1 MIVLESFKVAL
12 RALQANLLRSFLT
25 MLGVIVGVASVVS
38 MVAFAAGAQRQ
49 ISEQIKTL
57 GANVLM
63 IEPPRNSRGAGQTGR
78 GAVSRLTEEDAEAIA
93 ANIAQIALTAP
104 ALRGNVLAVH
114 KNRNTWTTVNGT
126 TSSYF
131 AIREWPLKQGRYF
144 SQQEQSGAGK
154 VAVLGQLTA
163 EQLFGDTDP
172 IGQVIRVLSVPF
184 EVIGVLSEKGTS
196 GWGRAQ
202 DQVVFVPIRTAK
214 QRLIGS
220 SNAVHRNSVE
230 YILAKAVSSSAVPVA
245 EKRMTALLR
254 QRHRIGSGAAND
266 FLVSDPAS
274 MMAAENAVKRA
285 LGWLLSGIASVSLI
299 VGGIGIMNIMLVS
312 VTERTREI
320 GLRIA
325 IGASPG
331 HVQLQFLMEAVLL
344 CVFGGSIGLA
354 IGASAAV
361 LVGQLA
367 GWPVFLS
374 PLSVIGGVAVS
385 AVVGLIF
392 GYFPARKASKMDP
405 VAALKFE

>member
-63 IEPPRNSRGAGQTGR
+63 IEPPRNSRGAGQAGR

-126 TSSYF
+126 TSIYF

-184 EVIGVLSEKGTS
+184 EVIGVLEEKGTS

-344 CVFGGSIGLA
+344 CVFGGAIGLA

-374 PLSVIGGVAVS
+374 PLSVIGGMAVS

>member
-63 IEPPRNSRGAGQTGR
+63 IEPPRNSRGVGQTGR

-184 EVIGVLSEKGTS
+184 EVIGVLEEKGTS

-344 CVFGGSIGLA
+344 CVFGGAIGLA

>member
-1 MIVLESFKVAL
+1 MIVLECFKVAL

-63 IEPPRNSRGAGQTGR
+63 IEPPRNSRGAGQAGR

-344 CVFGGSIGLA
+344 CVFGGAIGLA

>member
-63 IEPPRNSRGAGQTGR
+63 IEPPRSSRGAGQTGR

-104 ALRGNVLAVH
+104 ALRGNVLTVH

-184 EVIGVLSEKGTS
+184 EVIGVLEEKGTS